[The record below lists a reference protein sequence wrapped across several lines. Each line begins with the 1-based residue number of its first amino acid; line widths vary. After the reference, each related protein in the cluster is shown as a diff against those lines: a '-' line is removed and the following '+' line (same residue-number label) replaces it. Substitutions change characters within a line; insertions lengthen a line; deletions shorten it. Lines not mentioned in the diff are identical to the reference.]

1 MRFDPCPGGT
11 IGRVGAEEGET
22 NRGEIFCTGKRE
34 LLFGGVLEGAGPLE
48 STTSDVCDDDEE
60 DPEDSP
66 SDVVSLSDSDSESI
80 PELSSELSEELLDS
94 ALLSRPGGFIV
105 GRGEAPGALSSSE
118 SEPDEEVKSELESDQ
133 AGI

>member
-11 IGRVGAEEGET
+11 EGRVGAEEGET
-22 NRGEIFCTGKRE
+22 DGVEIFCIGKME

-60 DPEDSP
+60 EDPEDSS
-66 SDVVSLSDSDSESI
+66 SDVVSLSDSESI
-80 PELSSELSEELLDS
+80 LEVSSELSEEFLDL
-94 ALLSRPGGFIV
+94 ALPSRLSGFV
-105 GRGEAPGALSSSE
+105 MGRGEALSSSE
-118 SEPDEEVKSELESDQ
+118 SEPDEEVESELKSDQ